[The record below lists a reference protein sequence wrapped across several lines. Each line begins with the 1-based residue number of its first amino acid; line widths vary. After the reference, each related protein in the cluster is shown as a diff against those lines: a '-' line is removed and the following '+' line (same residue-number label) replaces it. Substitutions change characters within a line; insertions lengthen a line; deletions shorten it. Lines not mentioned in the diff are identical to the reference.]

1 MGMRPPT
8 GVPSLTKRSKALLI
22 LALVVAVLLL
32 LGPRIL
38 DTYTNWLWFG
48 SVDFRGVYVTVLLT
62 RLALFVVVGILV
74 AAVLW
79 LALFLAYRSRPVF
92 VPTAGPGDP
101 IARYRTTVMT
111 RMRAF
116 GLGIPIGIGVLSGL
130 IAQSSW
136 VTVQMFFNGGSFGTT
151 DPQFGLDV
159 GFYAFDLPFFRFV
172 LNWLFVAIILAFFAS
187 LVTHYIFGG
196 IRLAGRG
203 GSGGHISNA
212 ARIQLAVLAG
222 LFVAFK
228 AVAYWLDRYE
238 LLWSGRKEPTFSGAG
253 FTDINAV
260 LPGKLILMAI
270 AIICAIAFFAA
281 IVFRDLRIPALATA
295 LLVLSSILVG
305 AIYPLMVEQ
314 FSVRPNAAEK
324 EREYIERNIEA
335 TREAYGITD
344 DKVTYEDY
352 PGVGTVSPED
362 VPADITTIAN
372 TRLLDPNVLPRT
384 FTQQTQLKNFYGYP
398 ESLDIDRYEVDGRVE
413 DYIVAARELSPTSL
427 TGNQTDWINRH
438 TVYTHGNG
446 LVAAPANR
454 VNAAASTSAE
464 EAANSNSGYP
474 VYMISD
480 LASQAAGN
488 QVIPVE
494 QPRIYFG
501 EVIAEAD
508 PDYAI
513 VGGREGTAPREYD
526 TDTETYT
533 YTGAGGVDIGNW
545 INRFAF
551 AATYAERNI
560 LFSSAIGS
568 DSKILYNRDPRD
580 RVTKV
585 APWLTA
591 DGDAY
596 PAAVD
601 GRIVWIVDAYTTL
614 DNYPYAQRSS
624 LEGLLEDSIDQT
636 TGRLLPRKEVSYIRN
651 SVKAT
656 VDAYDGTV
664 TLYQVDEQDPVLN
677 AWMGV
682 FPDAVTAEDQISD
695 ELRSHFRYPE
705 DLFKVQREMLA
716 KYHVDEP
723 LEFFTNNAFWSV
735 PADPT
740 VDTTANQP
748 PYYLLMGD
756 EETADARF
764 RLTSAMVGYN
774 RQFLSAYISVEAD
787 PENYGQFTILQL
799 PTDTQTFGPEQT
811 QNAMI
816 SDTRVASER
825 TLLERSNRIQYGNLL
840 TLPIA
845 EGGILY
851 VQPMYTE
858 RNPTAGSTSTFPQ
871 LSRVLVSYR
880 EPGSGGG
887 VRIGYAPTLAAALD
901 QVFGQGVGDAATAPG
916 GSAVSSAEI
925 EDDTRSETVEGAVPD
940 DGQQPEPGTPPVAVP
955 PASRE
960 SAVTELDSALDEL
973 ANAQRSGDFDAYGN
987 ALARVQRAVESYQS
1001 SGG

>member
-1 MGMRPPT
+1 MGMRPPS
-8 GVPSLTKRSKALLI
+8 GVPTLSKRSKVLLI
-22 LALVVAVLLL
+22 LALVVAALLL
-32 LGPRIL
+32 LGPRL
-38 DTYTNWLWFG
+38 VDAYTNWLWFG
-48 SVDFRGVYVTVLLT
+48 EVEYRDVYVKVLVT
-62 RLALFVVVGILV
+62 RIVLFVVASLFVG
-74 AAVLW
+74 AVVW
-79 LALFLAYRSRPVF
+79 LAMLLAYRSRPVF
-92 VPTAGPGDP
+92 VPTAGPNDP
-101 IARYRTTVMT
+101 VARYRTTVMT
-111 RMRAF
+111 RMRMF
-116 GLGIPIGIGVLSGL
+116 GLGIPIVLGLLSGL
-130 IAQSSW
+130 VAQASW
-136 VTVQMFFNGGSFGTT
+136 VTVQMFFNGGSFGTV

-159 GFYAFDLPFFRFV
+159 GFYAFDLPFYRFL
-172 LNWLFVAIILAFFAS
+172 LNWMFVAVILALIAN

-203 GSGGHISNA
+203 GNVSRA

-222 LFVAFK
+222 VFVALK
-228 AVAYWLDRYE
+228 AIAYWLDRYT
-238 LLWSGRKEPTFSGAG
+238 LLWSGRKEPTFTGPG
-253 FTDINAV
+253 YTDIHAV
-260 LPGKLILMAI
+260 LPAKLILLAI
-270 AIICAIAFFAA
+270 AVICAIAFFAA
-281 IVFRDLRIPALATA
+281 IVLRDLRIPALATA

-305 AIYPLMVEQ
+305 AVYPLVVEQ
-314 FSVRPNAAEK
+314 FSVRPNAADK
-324 EREYIERNIEA
+324 ESPFIERNIAA

-344 DKVTYEDY
+344 DKVEYRDY
-352 PGVGTVSPED
+352 PGVGTASPSE
-362 VPADITTIAN
+362 VPADLTTIAN

-384 FTQQTQLKNFYGYP
+384 FTQQQQLKNFYGFP
-398 ESLDIDRYEVDGRVE
+398 QSLDIDRYSVEGKVE
-413 DYIVAARELSPTSL
+413 DYIVAARELSPSSL

-454 VNAAASTSAE
+454 VNAAASESAE

-474 VYMISD
+474 VYMVSD
-480 LASQAAGN
+480 LASLKSDS

-501 EVIAEAD
+501 EVIAQAN

-513 VGGREGTAPREYD
+513 VGAAGDSGPREYD
-526 TDTETYT
+526 TDTDKYT
-533 YTGAGGVDIGNW
+533 YDGSGGVSIGNW
-545 INRFAF
+545 FNRLAF
-551 AATYAERNI
+551 AAKYAERNI
-560 LFSSAIGS
+560 LFSGAIGE
-568 DSKILYNRDPRD
+568 DSKILFNRDPRD

-596 PAAVD
+596 PAAVN

-624 LEGLLEDSIDQT
+624 LEGLVEDSIDQN

-664 TLYQVDEQDPVLN
+664 TLYQVDDQDPVLK

-682 FPDAVTAEDQISD
+682 FPNAVTPQEAITD

-716 KYHVDEP
+716 KYHVDDP
-723 LEFFTNNAFWSV
+723 REFFTNNAFWSV
-735 PADPT
+735 PSDPT
-740 VDTTANQP
+740 VETNANQP
-748 PYYLLMGD
+748 PYYVLVGD
-756 EETADARF
+756 EETAAPSF
-764 RLTSAMVGYN
+764 RLSSAMVGYN
-774 RQFLSAYISVEAD
+774 RQFLSAYISVDAD
-787 PENYGQFTILQL
+787 PKDYGKFTILQL

-825 TLLERSNRIQYGNLL
+825 TLLERSNRIHYGNLL

-858 RNPTAGSTSTFPQ
+858 RNSTGGSTSTFPQ

-880 EPGSGGG
+880 EPGQGGG
-887 VRIGYAPTLAAALD
+887 VRIGYAPTLAGALD
-901 QVFGQGVGDAATAPG
+901 QVFGGGVGNAATAPG
-916 GSAVSSAEI
+916 GESAPTAP
-925 EDDTRSETVEGAVPD
+925 A
-940 DGQQPEPGTPPVAVP
+940 EPGANGETAQGSVPQPAPQPAAPAPVPADRAAAVN
-955 PASRE
+955 
-960 SAVTELDSALDEL
+960 ELDAALSEL
-973 ANAQRSGDFDAYGN
+973 SNAQRSGDFAAYGR
-987 ALARVQRAVESYQS
+987 ALERVQRAVDAYQAT
-1001 SGG
+1001 GG

>member
-1 MGMRPPT
+1 MRPPT
-8 GVPSLTKRSKALLI
+8 GIPSLSKRTKILLV
-22 LALVVAVLLL
+22 LAAVVAVLLL
-32 LGPRIL
+32 LGPRL
-38 DTYTNWLWFG
+38 VDTYTNWLWFG
-48 SVDFRGVYVTVLLT
+48 SVDFRSVYVKVLMT
-62 RLALFVVVGILV
+62 RIVLFLVVGVFVGVVV
-74 AAVLW
+74 W
-79 LALFLAYRSRPVF
+79 LALLLAYRSRPVF
-92 VPTAGPGDP
+92 VPTAGPNDP
-101 IARYRTTVMT
+101 VARYRTAVMT
-111 RMRAF
+111 RMRTF
-116 GLGIPIGIGVLSGL
+116 GLGIPIVLGVLSGL

-159 GFYAFDLPFFRFV
+159 GFYAFDLPFYRFV
-172 LNWLFVAIILAFFAS
+172 LNWMFVAVIFAFLAS
-187 LVTHYIFGG
+187 LVTHYVFGG

-203 GSGGHISNA
+203 GSVSTA
-212 ARIQLAVLAG
+212 ARVQLAIMAG

-238 LLWSGRKEPTFSGAG
+238 LLWSGRKEPMFTGAG
-253 FTDINAV
+253 FTDTNAV
-260 LPGKLILMAI
+260 LPAKMILMAI
-270 AIICAIAFFAA
+270 AVICALAFFAA
-281 IVFRDLRIPALATA
+281 IVLRDLRIPALATA

-305 AIYPLMVEQ
+305 AVYPLMVEQ
-314 FSVRPNAAEK
+314 FSVRPNAADK
-324 EREYIERNIEA
+324 EREYIERNIAA

-344 DKVTYEDY
+344 DVVTYEAY
-352 PGVGTVSPED
+352 SGEGTVPPEE

-413 DYIVAARELSPTSL
+413 DYIVAARELSPSSL

-454 VNAAASTSAE
+454 VNAAVSASAE

-480 LASQAAGN
+480 LASLAADN

-494 QPRIYFG
+494 QPRVYYG
-501 EVIAEAD
+501 EVIAQAD

-513 VGGREGTAPREYD
+513 VGGPEGSAPREYD
-526 TDTETYT
+526 TDTEKYT
-533 YTGAGGVDIGNW
+533 YTGEGGVDIGNW
-545 INRFAF
+545 FNRLAF
-551 AATYAERNI
+551 AGKYAERNI

-568 DSKILYNRDPRD
+568 DSKILFNRDPRD

-591 DGDAY
+591 DGDVY

-624 LEGLLEDSIDQT
+624 LEGLVEDSIDQN

-664 TLYQVDEQDPVLN
+664 TLYQVDEQDPVLS

-682 FPDAVTAEDQISD
+682 FPDAVTPKDQVSD
-695 ELRSHFRYPE
+695 ELSAHFRYPE

-716 KYHVDEP
+716 KYHVDDP
-723 LEFFTNNAFWSV
+723 REFFTNNAFWSV

-756 EETADARF
+756 ETTAEARF

-774 RQFLSAYISVEAD
+774 RQFLSAYISVESD
-787 PENYGQFTILQL
+787 PENYGKFTILQL

-825 TLLERSNRIQYGNLL
+825 TLLERSNRIHYGNLL

-845 EGGILY
+845 QGGILY

-880 EPGSGGG
+880 EPGSSGG

-901 QVFGQGVGDAATAPG
+901 QVFGPGVGDMATAPG
-916 GSAVSSAEI
+916 GEAVASAEV
-925 EDDTRSETVEGAVPD
+925 EDETRTETAEGAAPVVTPD
-940 DGQQPEPGTPPVAVP
+940 GEAEAPAPSAPPVGRDA
-955 PASRE
+955 AI
-960 SAVTELDSALDEL
+960 AELDSALEDL
-973 ANAQRSGDFDAYGN
+973 ANAQRSGDFGQYGR
-987 ALARVQRAVESYQS
+987 ALDRVQRAVESYQS

>member
-8 GVPSLTKRSKALLI
+8 GVPTLSRRSKVLLV
-22 LALVVAVLLL
+22 LALVAAVLLL
-32 LGPRIL
+32 LGPRL
-38 DTYTNWLWFG
+38 VDTYTNWLWFG
-48 SVDFRGVYVTVLLT
+48 EVDFRDVYIKVLLT
-62 RLALFVVVGILV
+62 RLLLFFAVGLFVGV
-74 AAVLW
+74 AVW
-79 LALFLAYRSRPVF
+79 LAMLLAYRSRPVF
-92 VPTAGPGDP
+92 VPTTGPNDP
-101 IARYRTTVMT
+101 VARYRTSVLT

-116 GLGIPIGIGVLSGL
+116 GLGIPIVLGVLSGL
-130 IAQSSW
+130 VAQASW
-136 VTVQMFFNGGSFGTT
+136 VTVQMFFNGGDFGTT

-159 GFYAFDLPFFRFV
+159 GFYAFDLPFYRFV
-172 LNWLFVAIILAFFAS
+172 LNWLFVAVVLAFFAN
-187 LVTHYIFGG
+187 LVTQYIFGG

-203 GSGGHISNA
+203 GSVSTA
-212 ARIQLAVLAG
+212 ARVQLAVLAG
-222 LFVAFK
+222 VFVALK

-238 LLWSGRKEPTFSGAG
+238 LLWSGRKEPTFTGPG

-260 LPGKLILMAI
+260 LPAKLILLAI
-270 AIICAIAFFAA
+270 AVICAIAFFAA
-281 IVFRDLRIPALATA
+281 IFLRDLRIPALATA

-305 AIYPLMVEQ
+305 AVYPLMVEQ
-314 FSVRPNAAEK
+314 FSVRPNAADK
-324 EREYIERNIEA
+324 ESEYIERNIAA
-335 TREAYGITD
+335 TRVAYGITD
-344 DKVTYEDY
+344 DKVEYKDY
-352 PGVGTVSPED
+352 PGVGTTSPED

-372 TRLLDPNVLPRT
+372 ARLLDPNVLPRT

-398 ESLDIDRYEVDGRVE
+398 ESLDIDRYEVDGKVE

-446 LVAAPANR
+446 LVTAPANR
-454 VNAAASTSAE
+454 VNAAASASAE

-480 LASQAAGN
+480 LASLAAEN

-508 PDYAI
+508 PDYSI
-513 VGGREGTAPREYD
+513 VGNSADASGPREYD
-526 TDTETYT
+526 TDTEKYT
-533 YTGAGGVDIGNW
+533 YTGSGGVGIGNW
-545 INRFAF
+545 FNRLAF
-551 AATYAERNI
+551 AAKYAERNI
-560 LFSSAIGS
+560 LFSSAIGEN
-568 DSKILYNRDPRD
+568 SKILFNRDPRE

-614 DNYPYAQRSS
+614 DDYPYAQRAS
-624 LEGLLEDSIDQT
+624 LEGLVEDSIDQN
-636 TGRLLPRKEVSYIRN
+636 TGRLIPRKEVSYIRN

-664 TLYQVDEQDPVLN
+664 TLYQVDEEDPVLD

-682 FPDAVTAEDQISD
+682 FPDAVTPQDQISD

-716 KYHVDEP
+716 KYHVDDP
-723 LEFFTNNAFWSV
+723 REFFTNNAFWSV

-740 VDTTANQP
+740 VDTSANQP
-748 PYYLLMGD
+748 PYYLLTGNQ
-756 EETADARF
+756 ENAEPAF

-787 PENYGQFTILQL
+787 PENYGKFTILQL

-880 EPGSGGG
+880 EPGTGGG

-901 QVFGQGVGDAATAPG
+901 QVFGAGVGDAATAPG
-916 GSAVSSAEI
+916 G
-925 EDDTRSETVEGAVPD
+925 
-940 DGQQPEPGTPPVAVP
+940 VAVP
-955 PASRE
+955 TAEVEDEAREEAVQGSAE
-960 SAVTELDSALDEL
+960 SAPGDQPSPAAPIPAGRDAAVAELDAALSEL
-973 ANAQRSGDFDAYGN
+973 AEAQSSGDFAAYGRALERLQRATDAY
-987 ALARVQRAVESYQS
+987 ES